1 MNIPCGVRRTP
12 LVLAATAALSFALV
26 PAVFAQRVASD
37 PASWPNRPVRAIVPY
52 APGGGTDIMA
62 RALAQKLSALW
73 NQQVVV
79 DNRGGGSTI
88 VGTDLA
94 AKSPRDG
101 YTLLI
106 TSTSFVI
113 NPTVQPKLPYDTL
126 RDFQPVTQIAFQ
138 PYVLVLHPS
147 VAARDV
153 KELVALSKAKPNALS
168 FGSTGTGSGAH
179 LAGELFKITTGAQ
192 MTHVPYKGM
201 GPALTDLLGAQTQA
215 VFGTILPTLP
225 HVKSGRLRALGVT
238 SVKRSSALPEVPT
251 IAEVAAPGYS
261 ATSWT
266 ALYTPAGV
274 RGEIVRKIN
283 SDALRVLQT
292 SDMRDKLAADGAEP
306 GGGTPTELAAYLR
319 QEIVKWGKVIKT
331 AQIQIQ

>member
-1 MNIPCGVRRTP
+1 MSFDCGVRRIGA
-12 LVLAATAALSFALV
+12 LALTAAIAL
-26 PAVFAQRVASD
+26 AVHAPVSHAQRKAGD
-37 PASWPNRPVRAIVPY
+37 TAAYPTRPVRAIVPY

-62 RALAQKLSALW
+62 RALAQKLSAQW
-73 NQQVVV
+73 GQQVVV
-79 DNRGGGSTI
+79 DNRGGGATI

-94 AKSPRDG
+94 AKSPPDG

-113 NPTVQPKLPYDTL
+113 NPTVQPRLPYDTL
-126 RDFQPVTQIAFQ
+126 KDFQPVTQLAFQ

-147 VAARDV
+147 VPARDV

-179 LAGELFKITTGAQ
+179 LAGELFKMTTGAQ
-192 MTHVPYKGM
+192 MTHIPYRGM
-201 GPALTDLLGAQTQA
+201 GPALADLLGAQTQA

-238 SVKRSSALPEVPT
+238 SAKRSSALPDLPT
-251 IAEVAAPGYS
+251 IAEAGAPGYS

-266 ALYTPAGV
+266 GLYTPAGV
-274 RGEIVRKIN
+274 PGDIARKIHD
-283 SDALRVLQT
+283 DALRALQ
-292 SDMRDKLAADGAEP
+292 SGDMRDKLAADGAEP
-306 GGGTPTELAAYLR
+306 AGGSSAELAALVR
-319 QEIVKWGKVIKT
+319 QEIAKWGKVIK
-331 AQIQIQ
+331 AAHIQIQ